1 MKEIENLVNKY
12 VVSGVPESSIKGLMF
27 EANRSVEK
35 FKYYMADQ
43 TVACVGDESLYY
55 VGDVIRFLENKE
67 VID

>member
-1 MKEIENLVNKY
+1 
-12 VVSGVPESSIKGLMF
+12 MF

-35 FKYYMADQ
+35 FKYYMAGQ
-43 TVACVGDESLYY
+43 AVACVGDESLYY